1 MLSNLRTHKYQAL
14 ILDSPV
20 VQYFASQV
28 RKPDNSKPG

>member
-1 MLSNLRTHKYQAL
+1 MLNNLRTHKYQAL

-28 RKPDNSKPG
+28 GRKSV